1 MKSGAVT
8 KLVRQQPFRLPNVE
22 KTKAVAEEAVPS
34 GPRAR
39 P

>member
-1 MKSGAVT
+1 VH
-8 KLVRQQPFRLPNVE
+8 QQPFRLPNVE
-22 KTKAVAEEAVPS
+22 KAKPVAEEAVPS